1 MSIRENEIIW
11 PAGPKEEPV
20 EIQIDQ
26 HTYMTVG
33 PDETP
38 HQSAAPTASPQG
50 EARKP
55 KRRKRSEGS
64 E

>member
-1 MSIRENEIIW
+1 MSIRENIIVW
-11 PAGPKEEPV
+11 PERE

-26 HTYMTVG
+26 HTFMTVG

-38 HQSAAPTASPQG
+38 HQSAEPTASHQG